1 MKINSTGGPSPKLEL
16 KSVSKCSNVSTKLW
30 EVFRLKKGKIA
41 VQMMTVKS
49 KVAEIG
55 VYETLKEL
63 SELGY
68 GAVEVSQIPMT
79 SKNVAEIKRASED
92 FNIEIAALSAPI
104 EAKVGT
110 TNENLTDN
118 FEKIVN
124 DCKTLNSK
132 YLRIGMIPV
141 DILGDKEKIMK
152 FIDSAENMTNRLS
165 EEGIHFYYHNHHI
178 EFQKYDGEFLLDLIK
193 NNTTKLGF
201 EIDVHW
207 VARAGIEPISLM
219 KQYAGRMALLHLKD
233 FRVGSV
239 DLAGVTDRAGYVQR
253 VHHNVEFAELGEGN
267 LDIKAIV
274 DAGLEYGSEYFIIE
288 QDDTY
293 GRDPFESL
301 DISGKHLRKLGYGDW
316 F

>member
-1 MKINSTGGPSPKLEL
+1 M
-16 KSVSKCSNVSTKLW
+16 
-30 EVFRLKKGKIA
+30 KKGKIA
-41 VQMMTVKS
+41 VQLMTVKS

-55 VYETLKEL
+55 VYETFKKL

-79 SKNVAEIKRASED
+79 PENVAEIKRASD
-92 FNIEIAALSAPI
+92 YFNIEIAALSAPI
-104 EAKVGT
+104 EAKPGT
-110 TNENLTDN
+110 TNENLTDH

-141 DILGDKEKIMK
+141 HILGDKGKIME
-152 FIDSAENMTNRLS
+152 FIDKLETFTNRLE
-165 EEGIHFYYHNHHI
+165 EEGIHYYYHNHHI
-178 EFQKYDGEFLLDLIK
+178 EFQKYDGEYLLDIIK

-207 VARAGIEPISLM
+207 VARAGVEPVSYM
-219 KQYAGRMALLHLKD
+219 KQYAGRLGLLHLKD
-233 FRVGSV
+233 YKVGEIDFS
-239 DLAGVTDRAGYVQR
+239 AITDRASYVQN
-253 VHHNVEFAELGEGN
+253 VHNNIKFAELGEGN

-301 DISGKHLRKLGYGDW
+301 DISAKHLRKLGYGDW

>member
-1 MKINSTGGPSPKLEL
+1 MRRTNYRRSFG
-16 KSVSKCSNVSTKLW
+16 
-30 EVFRLKKGKIA
+30 LKKGKIA
-41 VQMMTVKS
+41 VQLMTVKS

-55 VYETLKEL
+55 VYETLKNL

-79 SKNVAEIKRASED
+79 PENVAEIKRASED
-92 FNIEIAALSAPI
+92 YKIEIAALSAPI

-110 TNENLTDN
+110 TNENLTDH
-118 FEKIVN
+118 FEKIVS

-141 DILGDKEKIMK
+141 DILGDKEKIMN
-152 FIDSAENMTNRLS
+152 FIGSAENMSNRLLK
-165 EEGIHFYYHNHHI
+165 EGIHFYYHNHHI
-178 EFQKYDGEFLLDLIK
+178 EFQKYDGEYLLDLIK

-207 VARAGIEPISLM
+207 VARGGIEPISLM

-233 FRVGSV
+233 FRIGSV
-239 DLAGVTDRAGYVQR
+239 DLTGVTDRAGYVQR

-301 DISGKHLRKLGYGDW
+301 DISAKHLRKLGYGDW